1 VSVICYLFSILLY
14 EVSIHYL
21 LSILHTTIILYYYMF
36 FQVKQ
41 VFLFELDNI
50 ISLALMLSKKLG
62 GGKMADW
69 LERKSLSVSYGL
81 NGYTKPFWHV
91 TDLKA
96 ILFATYVSM
105 LHLVVRR
112 SIIKIL
118 MSIPTDY
125 NRTSMRMERSYIHV
139 LVNSLEVFFDF
150 I

>member
-1 VSVICYLFSILLY
+1 
-14 EVSIHYL
+14 
-21 LSILHTTIILYYYMF
+21 MF

-41 VFLFELDNI
+41 VFLFELNNSS
-50 ISLALMLSKKLG
+50 SLALTLSKKSG

-81 NGYTKPFWHV
+81 NGYTKPFCHV

-96 ILFATYVSM
+96 ILFTTYVSM

-125 NRTSMRMERSYIHV
+125 SVSYSSI
-139 LVNSLEVFFDF
+139 F
-150 I
+150 ICI